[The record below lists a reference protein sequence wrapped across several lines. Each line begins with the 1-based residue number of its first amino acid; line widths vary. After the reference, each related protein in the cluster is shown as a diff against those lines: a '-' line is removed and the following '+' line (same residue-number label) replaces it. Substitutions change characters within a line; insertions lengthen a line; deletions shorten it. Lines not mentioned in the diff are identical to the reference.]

1 MADNQAVSYLKLSEG
16 SLNINDVLRTIL
28 DNPLVGIILTNNR
41 KIVHANKKMAEMFGY
56 DTPEE
61 ITGKSTRIIYHS
73 DEDFNE
79 IGKNIY
85 SSLNKGKEARF
96 EMLAK
101 RKDGSEFWCLLSGK
115 SANPDEVDNADSVW
129 IFQDIDE
136 FKKQKEMLESNIY
149 RAILDNSLVGIV
161 LLQKR
166 HIISANKKMAEM
178 FGYDTPEEM
187 LGNTTRILY
196 CSDADFEEIG
206 IIVYSELAKGQ
217 EAKLEL
223 KGKRKDGTE
232 FWCLLTGKSVNPDEA
247 DNADSVWIY
256 QDITK
261 EKEVDMMKT
270 DFIST
275 VSHELRTPLTS
286 ILGFANIIS
295 RKFKDVIH
303 PLLNTEDNKTK
314 KTADQIESNLDIIIS
329 EGQRLTSLINDVL
342 DIAKMEAGKID
353 WKEENFT
360 VGDVINHAVSST
372 ASLFQQKKLCIIT
385 DIEDNLPEIS
395 ADKGRLVQVIIN
407 LLSNAV
413 KFTDKGDITV
423 GAKRFGDSILVSVS
437 DKGMGISK
445 DNLDK
450 VFEKFKQVGDTLT
463 DKPKGTGLG
472 LPICRQIVEHYGGKI
487 WVESFEGKGSTF
499 YFTVPYG
506 TVK

>member
-1 MADNQAVSYLKLSEG
+1 
-16 SLNINDVLRTIL
+16 
-28 DNPLVGIILTNNR
+28 
-41 KIVHANKKMAEMFGY
+41 MAEMFGY
-56 DTPEE
+56 D
-61 ITGKSTRIIYHS
+61 K
-73 DEDFNE
+73 
-79 IGKNIY
+79 
-85 SSLNKGKEARF
+85 
-96 EMLAK
+96 
-101 RKDGSEFWCLLSGK
+101 
-115 SANPDEVDNADSVW
+115 
-129 IFQDIDE
+129 
-136 FKKQKEMLESNIY
+136 
-149 RAILDNSLVGIV
+149 
-161 LLQKR
+161 
-166 HIISANKKMAEM
+166 
-178 FGYDTPEEM
+178 PEEM
-187 LGNTTRILY
+187 LGNTTRMLY

-206 IIVYSELAKGQ
+206 TIVYSELAKGE

-223 KGKRKDGTE
+223 KGKRKDGSE

-295 RKFKDVIH
+295 RKFKDVIY
-303 PLLNTEDNKTK
+303 PLLNTDDNKTK
-314 KTADQIESNLDIIIS
+314 KTSDQIENNLDIIIS
-329 EGQRLTSLINDVL
+329 EGQRLTFLINDVL

-353 WKEENFT
+353 WKKENFT

-372 ASLFQQKKLCIIT
+372 ASLFQQKKLVIIT

-395 ADKGRLVQVIIN
+395 ADKDRFVQVIIN

-423 GAKRFGDSILVSVS
+423 RAKRDNGSILVSVS

-506 TVK
+506 AQSLN